1 MKKYKSNQPR
11 NHLKPN
17 KKKKKDKRAQLK
29 LKKSSNSIN
38 IDPSVLMD
46 MKAQKREVSGNTML
60 ASIFVKHK
68 THVDKKLEEIIKWE
82 KENGKGSKRKYSIY
96 KNHEFWEE
104 SADKNEVGLHNW
116 YEIQNDYHN
125 DMIKRYAK
133 SSSSLRFNPQDADD

>member
-1 MKKYKSNQPR
+1 MKKYKSNQPKD
-11 NHLKPN
+11 HLKPN
-17 KKKKKDKRAQLK
+17 KKKKKNKREQLK

-82 KENGKGSKRKYSIY
+82 KENGKGSERKYSIY
-96 KNHEFWEE
+96 KNHEF
-104 SADKNEVGLHNW
+104 
-116 YEIQNDYHN
+116 
-125 DMIKRYAK
+125 
-133 SSSSLRFNPQDADD
+133 